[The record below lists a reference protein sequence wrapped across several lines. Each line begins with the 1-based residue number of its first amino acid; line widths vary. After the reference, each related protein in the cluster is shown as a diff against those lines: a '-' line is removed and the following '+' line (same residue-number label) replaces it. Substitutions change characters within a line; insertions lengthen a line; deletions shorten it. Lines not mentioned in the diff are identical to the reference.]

1 MKNKTSGVKL
11 AMYFSTALIALGGL
25 YIILIAWGLITA
37 DPATGMIQND
47 KKILMEITTILS
59 SILLLLFFT
68 SIHFFIEPRNIFFS
82 FLSIIFMSFSTVLT
96 CCVHFISISVAD
108 KILMANELLTPI
120 LSMGWPSVLLSIDI
134 LSWDFFFG
142 LAILFLGIG
151 LFENENQRKTAV
163 LMLLSG
169 IFSLFGLIALPLD
182 NMNIR
187 YIGVFGYT
195 LLPVIVCIYF
205 NFAMKK
211 NSMIIPID
219 S

>member
-96 CCVHFISISVAD
+96 CCVHFISITVAD

>member
-11 AMYFSTALIALGGL
+11 AMYFSNALIALGGL

-47 KKILMEITTILS
+47 KRILMEITTILS

-82 FLSIIFMSFSTVLT
+82 FLGIIFMSFSTVLT
-96 CCVHFISISVAD
+96 CCVHFISITVAD
-108 KILMANELLTPI
+108 KILMANESLTPI
-120 LSMGWPSVLLSIDI
+120 LSLGWPSVLLSIDI

-195 LLPVIVCIYF
+195 LLPVIVCIFF